1 MWYMDAS
8 VCTKKSMQQ
17 FAQKCYLFFLLFS
30 MGVFEYKLFS
40 VFSIEVNIELK
51 RSILKIWQFFV
62 MKSKSVLLILLYVK
76 KSMIMNT

>member
-1 MWYMDAS
+1 
-8 VCTKKSMQQ
+8 
-17 FAQKCYLFFLLFS
+17 

-62 MKSKSVLLILLYVK
+62 MKSKSVLLIPLYVK
-76 KSMIMNT
+76 KSMITNA